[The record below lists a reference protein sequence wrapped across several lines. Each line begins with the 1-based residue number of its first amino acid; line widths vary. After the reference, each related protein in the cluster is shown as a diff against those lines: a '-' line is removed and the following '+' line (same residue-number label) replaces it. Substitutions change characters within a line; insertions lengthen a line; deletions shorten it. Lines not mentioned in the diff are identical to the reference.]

1 MGNFNHDEHQLWKS
15 SVSGDGAAFTSL
27 FDRHRDRVF
36 RHAYRLAG
44 HRQNAEDITATAFL
58 ELWRLRHRVRLVDGS
73 VLPWLLV
80 ATTNLTRNSNRAIR
94 RHQRLIQS
102 LPRMSDAPDAS
113 EEFLVYSPQD
123 TLDKELADAL
133 CSLNR
138 QDQLLISLV
147 VFEEYPIATAAEV
160 LEITPSAAKSR
171 MHRARQR
178 MKLAIAHTQVPALE
192 GKTQ

>member
-1 MGNFNHDEHQLWKS
+1 
-15 SVSGDGAAFTSL
+15 
-27 FDRHRDRVF
+27 
-36 RHAYRLAG
+36 
-44 HRQNAEDITATAFL
+44 
-58 ELWRLRHRVRLVDGS
+58 
-73 VLPWLLV
+73 
-80 ATTNLTRNSNRAIR
+80 
-94 RHQRLIQS
+94 
-102 LPRMSDAPDAS
+102 MSDAPDAS